1 MKKQKSAQRKKKAK
15 IVLFPQVSAERD
27 DSQEVLL
34 QLEGMQTK
42 DQMEDA
48 LDAKKQDKPSQ
59 AKKPTGIASVKA
71 PADRSKYRL
80 V

>member
-1 MKKQKSAQRKKKAK
+1 
-15 IVLFPQVSAERD
+15 
-27 DSQEVLL
+27 L
-34 QLEGMQTK
+34 QLEGLQTK
-42 DQMEDA
+42 DQMEVT

-59 AKKPTGIASVKA
+59 AKKPAGVASVKA

>member
-1 MKKQKSAQRKKKAK
+1 LKKHKSAQHKNKAK
-15 IVLFPQVSAERD
+15 IVLFPQVSTEKD

-34 QLEGMQTK
+34 QLEGLQTK
-42 DQMEDA
+42 DQMEVT

-59 AKKPTGIASVKA
+59 AKKPAGVASVKA